1 VETGSRQE
9 KRVRS
14 KIWKRAPRRLV
25 NQTLTIG
32 RGIPCRGLIS
42 LLSPFFSICSTNIK
56 RFAWKL
62 AKFRLGT
69 SMSRAGAYE
78 GQFHG

>member
-1 VETGSRQE
+1 VAAAVAGY
-9 KRVRS
+9 
-14 KIWKRAPRRLV
+14 
-25 NQTLTIG
+25 
-32 RGIPCRGLIS
+32 GLIY
-42 LLSPFFSICSTNIK
+42 LLSPFFSLCSTNIK

-69 SMSRAGAYE
+69 SMSRAAAYE